1 MDKQQLQNWIEAYL
15 EGTDYELI
23 TLEVS
28 AGNDILV
35 EIDRL
40 QGVDVDFC
48 AELNRYLVEKLD
60 HYAEG
65 TKNTEHG
72 TKNTEQGIQSTEHG
86 TQNTEHGIQS
96 TEQGT
101 KNTEHGTKNTE
112 HGIQSTEQGTKN
124 TEHGIQNTEHGTQ
137 NKERRAQNTEH
148 GIQNTEHGI
157 QNTEHGIQNTEHGT
171 QNTEHGIQNTE
182 RRAQSELDYS
192 LEVGS
197 VSLTDPFKTKMQYE
211 KNLGHDVEVMV
222 VESQGSKDRSS
233 GSKAVKY
240 HGQLV
245 SVDEETF
252 SVDVEEKVA
261 VEGKKRK
268 ELQVVTY
275 TWRYDEPKYVKY
287 DLKF

>member
-1 MDKQQLQNWIEAYL
+1 MDKQQLQNWIEEYL
-15 EGTDYELI
+15 KGTDYELI
-23 TLEVS
+23 TLSVS

-35 EIDRL
+35 EVDRL
-40 QGVDVDFC
+40 AGVDVDFC

-60 HYAEG
+60 TVEP
-65 TKNTEHG
+65 
-72 TKNTEQGIQSTEHG
+72 
-86 TQNTEHGIQS
+86 
-96 TEQGT
+96 
-101 KNTEHGTKNTE
+101 
-112 HGIQSTEQGTKN
+112 
-124 TEHGIQNTEHGTQ
+124 
-137 NKERRAQNTEH
+137 
-148 GIQNTEHGI
+148 
-157 QNTEHGIQNTEHGT
+157 
-171 QNTEHGIQNTE
+171 
-182 RRAQSELDYS
+182 DYS

-211 KNLGHDVEVMV
+211 KNLGHDVEMLM
-222 VESQGSKDRSS
+222 EGK
-233 GSKAVKY
+233 KL

-268 ELQVVTY
+268 QTQIVTH